1 MIQNLLHALSRRIA
15 KPAFF
20 LRECLFPFGCSVC
33 GANLVGSCESWY
45 GLCDECR
52 AVIEIELCET
62 LAGKTCSGCGRP
74 LVSEIGRCLS
84 CRAKDET
91 LGNADNSTV
100 GSVVLFPYMGK
111 YRNLL
116 SAYKF
121 GGNLALAN
129 FFAEKTLEALGRD
142 VFREAEVVPVP
153 PRPGR
158 IRKTG
163 WDQIGYLA
171 RLLET
176 GVGKNEGVR
185 VNRCLRR
192 LKSESQKE
200 LGREKRGTNLRGRMV
215 PVCRAP
221 ETAVVF
227 DDVMT
232 TGSTLAAC
240 AATLREGGT
249 KTVLGLCLFWD

>member
-1 MIQNLLHALSRRIA
+1 MIPNLLHAPSSRIA

-20 LRECLFPFGCSVC
+20 LRELLFPFGCSVC
-33 GANLVGSCESWY
+33 GTNLVSSAESWY

-52 AVIEIELCET
+52 AVIELELCQT
-62 LAGKTCSGCGRP
+62 LSGKTCAGCGRP
-74 LVSEIGRCLS
+74 LVSEVGRCLS
-84 CRAKDET
+84 CRGEGET
-91 LGNADNSTV
+91 PGKV
-100 GSVVLFPYMGK
+100 GTDGTVVLFPYMGK
-111 YRNLL
+111 YRKLL

-121 GGNLALAN
+121 GGNLAPAN
-129 FFAEKTLEALGRD
+129 FFAQKAFDVLGRD
-142 VFREAEVVPVP
+142 VFREAEIVPVP

-163 WDQIGYLA
+163 WDQIEHLA
-171 RLLET
+171 RLLEA
-176 GVGKNEGVR
+176 GSGKNEGRTVS
-185 VNRCLRR
+185 RCLRR
-192 LKSESQKE
+192 LNSESQKR
-200 LGREKRGTNLRGRMV
+200 LGREERGVNLRGRIV
-215 PVCRAP
+215 PVRRTP

-240 AATLREGGT
+240 AAALREGGT